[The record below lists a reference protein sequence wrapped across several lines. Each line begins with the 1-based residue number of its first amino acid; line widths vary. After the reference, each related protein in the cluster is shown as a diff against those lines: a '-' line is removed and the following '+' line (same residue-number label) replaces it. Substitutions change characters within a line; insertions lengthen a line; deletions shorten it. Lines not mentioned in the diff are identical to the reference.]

1 MRLKDAE
8 EHRQEFH
15 PGNGAIEQHWK
26 SREQSQNGK
35 HSPASSESGSEKVR
49 RFSLLRGRQ

>member
-15 PGNGAIEQHWK
+15 PGNGAIDHHWK
-26 SREQSQNGK
+26 SKEQSQNGK

-49 RFSLLRGRQ
+49 RFCRYHIW

>member
-15 PGNGAIEQHWK
+15 PGNGVTDHHWK
-26 SREQSQNGK
+26 SKEQSQNGK
-35 HSPASSESGSEKVR
+35 HSPTSSESGSEKVR
-49 RFSLLRGRQ
+49 RLS